1 MNNLIVNK
9 LFRQFEAIY
18 CYTSCSQ
25 LHFKV
30 IFESKNLKKNNYLV
44 IGGTFLSLNF
54 HNFI

>member
-18 CYTSCSQ
+18 YYTSCSQ

-30 IFESKNLKKNNYLV
+30 IFESKNFKKNNYLV